1 MIFLSLCTLVDVA
14 VAHTCTSEPS
24 AIFDQLL
31 ALSGTSAV
39 TIIVVIGRLHS
50 KRGQAAIGRCLASN
64 DTHFSYRNRGEK
76 SVSAIKVESIFS
88 ANLPFAS
95 DSSFTRF
102 HSGSSWNDFQ
112 LAVAASRLG
121 C

>member
-1 MIFLSLCTLVDVA
+1 MIC
-14 VAHTCTSEPS
+14 
-24 AIFDQLL
+24 
-31 ALSGTSAV
+31 SGRDDRIEKIDNIPT
-39 TIIVVIGRLHS
+39 
-50 KRGQAAIGRCLASN
+50 QANRELEWA
-64 DTHFSYRNRGEK
+64 TFSYRSRGEK

-102 HSGSSWNDFQ
+102 HSGSSWNDLQ